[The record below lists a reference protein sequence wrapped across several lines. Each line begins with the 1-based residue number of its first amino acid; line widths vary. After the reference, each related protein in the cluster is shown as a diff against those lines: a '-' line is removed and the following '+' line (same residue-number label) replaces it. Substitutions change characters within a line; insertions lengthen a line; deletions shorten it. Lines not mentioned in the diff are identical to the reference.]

1 MSKVLLFLLFC
12 FPARLLLAY
21 IAKTMSLYYL
31 PLFSI
36 ITFIIGILF
45 IKNYITNE
53 PKVGFFGSK
62 VWWSNY
68 RLVHGINYLFFS
80 IMAFFQYKNAWIFL
94 LCDALL
100 GLIFFI
106 YEQYIINYRL
116 VKAKKDTSK
125 KDITKK

>member
-1 MSKVLLFLLFC
+1 MNKVLLFVLFC

-36 ITFIIGILF
+36 ITFIIGIMF
-45 IKNYITNE
+45 IKNYINNE

-80 IMAFFQYKNAWIFL
+80 ITAFFQYKNAWVFL

-100 GLIFFI
+100 GLIFFL
-106 YEQYIINYRL
+106 YEQYIISNRSL
-116 VKAKKDTSK
+116 KANKEAAKKEVV
-125 KDITKK
+125 